1 MKFKFY
7 SILGIFFLSLGFAV
21 AGGLDEDPNES
32 KDYDG
37 IELTTREDIA
47 DFQDEQEK
55 LYEKVDE
62 ILSAQGNNCNGEDN
76 VVKWSG
82 GCVTWSGGYQQDG
95 EITDNFVRYGS

>member
-1 MKFKFY
+1 MYK
-7 SILGIFFLSLGFAV
+7 
-21 AGGLDEDPNES
+21 
-32 KDYDG
+32 
-37 IELTTREDIA
+37 R
-47 DFQDEQEK
+47 Q
-55 LYEKVDE
+55 DE